1 MPVNVLAFGKIAEI
15 LEQLPLQME
24 ATTLDNLMLK
34 LTDQFP
40 ALAEHKFS
48 IAVNKKLI
56 HENINLAA
64 GDEVALLPPFS
75 GG

>member
-15 LEQLPLQME
+15 INQPQIQLEANDLDDLKQKLQ
-24 ATTLDNLMLK
+24 A
-34 LTDQFP
+34 QFP
-40 ALAEHKFS
+40 ALAEQKFS
-48 IAVNKKLI
+48 TAVNKKLI
-56 HENINLAA
+56 HENHKLAA

>member
-15 LEQLPLQME
+15 LEQLPLHVE
-24 ATTLDNLMLK
+24 ATTLDDLKLK

-40 ALAEHKFS
+40 ALAVQKFS